1 MKWCIA
7 FGQSG
12 RPWRDTGIEVEIK
25 DQIALVG
32 IGITFLVSFANLL
45 YSWRSN
51 RRTSFVNTVT
61 ASRLRWIDSLRD
73 KVSEYIAVTARLSD
87 GTPPVGDKNSGA
99 LLLQRDTLLHQIVL
113 HLNPRDS
120 EDRAIKGLVDHVREI
135 TDQGDLSGELQ
146 GALLRLRDA
155 TAEYLK
161 KEWNRVK
168 TESTRGQS

>member
-1 MKWCIA
+1 M
-7 FGQSG
+7 
-12 RPWRDTGIEVEIK
+12 EIK
-25 DQIALVG
+25 DQIALAG

-51 RRTSFVNTVT
+51 KRTSFVNTVT

-87 GTPPVGDKNSGA
+87 GRSPIGDGNAGA

-120 EDRAIKGLVDHVREI
+120 EDQAIKGLVDHVREI
-135 TDQGDLSGELQ
+135 TDQGGPSVELQ
-146 GALLRLRDA
+146 AALFRLRDA

-168 TESTRGQS
+168 AESTKGQS

>member
-1 MKWCIA
+1 M
-7 FGQSG
+7 
-12 RPWRDTGIEVEIK
+12 EIK
-25 DQIALVG
+25 DQIALAG
-32 IGITFLVSFANLL
+32 IGITFLVSLANLI

-73 KVSEYIAVTARLSD
+73 KVSEYIAVTTRLSV
-87 GTPPVGDKNSGA
+87 GRPPIGDKSAAA

-120 EDRAIKGLVDHVREI
+120 EDQTIKGLVDHVRDVA
-135 TDQGDLSGELQ
+135 DQGDSSRELPD
-146 GALLRLRDA
+146 ALLQLRDA
-155 TAEYLK
+155 TAGYLK